1 MSIPNLLV
9 KHCKQDAV
17 YWGNPV
23 NDGYGGFT
31 YDIPVEIKCRW
42 EDKKEVFY
50 LSNGEQAISKSV
62 IYVMQEVDID
72 SKFFLGTLGVIVPSP
87 DSDGQDSQQLISD
100 TGVITEVELDVDGK
114 LNPRSV
120 DAALIAKRIDRLPI
134 LNSTNFLIKVFLSEY
149 GGM

>member
-23 NDGYGGFT
+23 NDGYGGFV
-31 YDIPVEIKCRW
+31 YNDPVEIKCRW

-50 LSNGEQAISKSV
+50 LSNGTQAISKSV
-62 IYVMQEVDID
+62 IYVMQEIDIE
-72 SKFFLGTLGVIVPSP
+72 SRFFLGTLGDVIPTTN
-87 DSDGQDSQQLISD
+87 SDGQDSQELISD
-100 TGVITEVELDVDGK
+100 LGNVIEVEFDADGK

-120 DAALIAKRIDRLPI
+120 DTALVAKRIDRLPI
-134 LNSTNFLIKVFLSEY
+134 LNSTSFLIKVFLSEY